1 MVEQREAEDASCL
14 EALST
19 AVHVGIADFEQGRY
33 IAFDSGTQLIGHLA
47 SVASLASKAIAGA

>member
-19 AVHVGIADFEQGRY
+19 AVHVGIADFEQGQY
-33 IAFDSGTQLIGHLA
+33 VTFELGTQLRDHL
-47 SVASLASKAIAGA
+47 ASLASKAIAGA